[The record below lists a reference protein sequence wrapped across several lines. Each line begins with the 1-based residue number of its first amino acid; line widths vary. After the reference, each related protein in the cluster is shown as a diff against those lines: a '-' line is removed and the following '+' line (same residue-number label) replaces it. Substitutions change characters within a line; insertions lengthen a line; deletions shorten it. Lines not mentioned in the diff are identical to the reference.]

1 MDVSLW
7 LVPLGYL
14 SGSIPF
20 GLLIAKASKGV
31 DVRGIGSGNIGAT
44 NVLRAAGKGAA
55 ALTLALDM
63 LKGWVPVALGRIVG
77 ASDAQV
83 AGVALAAFLGHL
95 YPVFLRF
102 RGGKG
107 VATFLGVL
115 LALLPKVA
123 FLVAGVWLLIAAVF
137 RYSSLAALVAA
148 VASPLLVWLLDGRR
162 GFVALAVVLS
172 GFILIR
178 HHENMRRLLAGEER
192 RIGRRLQGV
201 VADLPGGDRSPH
213 RS

>member
-7 LVPLGYL
+7 LVPLGYV

-63 LKGWVPVALGRIVG
+63 LKGWAPVALGRIVG

-148 VASPLLVWLLDGRR
+148 AVSPLLVWLLDGRR
-162 GFVALAVVLS
+162 GFVALAVILS

-178 HHENMRRLLAGEER
+178 HGENMRRLLAGEER
-192 RIGRRLQGV
+192 RIGQRLQGV
-201 VADLPGGDRSPH
+201 VADLPGSDRLAS
-213 RS
+213 

>member
-1 MDVSLW
+1 MTKNIILLIAAFVL
-7 LVPLGYL
+7 
-14 SGSIPF
+14 GSIPF
-20 GLLIAKASKGV
+20 GIITAKVKGIDLKKV
-31 DVRGIGSGNIGAT
+31 GSGNIGAT
-44 NVLRAAGKGAA
+44 NVLRAVGKGAA

-63 LKGWVPVALGRIVG
+63 LKGWAPVALGRTLG

-148 VASPLLVWLLDGRR
+148 AASPLLVWLLDGRR

-178 HHENMRRLLAGEER
+178 HRENMRRLLAGEER
-192 RIGRRLQGV
+192 RIGRKLQGV
-201 VADLPGGDRSPH
+201 VADLPGSDRLAS
-213 RS
+213 

>member
-7 LVPLGYL
+7 LVPLGYV

-63 LKGWVPVALGRIVG
+63 LKGWAPVALGRIVG
-77 ASDAQV
+77 ASDALV

-95 YPVFLRF
+95 YPVFLKF

-137 RYSSLAALVAA
+137 RYSSLAALVTAA
-148 VASPLLVWLLDGRR
+148 ASPLLVWLLDGRR
-162 GFVALAVVLS
+162 GFVALAIVLS

-178 HHENMRRLLAGEER
+178 HRENMRRLLAGEER
-192 RIGRRLQGV
+192 RIGQRLQGV
-201 VADLPGGDRSPH
+201 VADLPGSDRLAS
-213 RS
+213 

>member
-7 LVPLGYL
+7 LVPLGYV

-63 LKGWVPVALGRIVG
+63 LKGWAPVALGRIVG
-77 ASDAQV
+77 ASDALV

-95 YPVFLRF
+95 YPVFLGF

-123 FLVAGVWLLIAAVF
+123 FLVASVWLFAAAVF
-137 RYSSLAALVAA
+137 RYSSLAALVAVA
-148 VASPLLVWLLDGRR
+148 ASPLLVWLLDGRR
-162 GFVALAVVLS
+162 DFVVVAAVLS

-178 HHENMRRLLAGEER
+178 HRENMRRLLAGEER
-192 RIGRRLQGV
+192 KIGRKLQGV
-201 VADLPGGDRSPH
+201 VADLPGSDRLGS
-213 RS
+213 

>member
-63 LKGWVPVALGRIVG
+63 LKGWAPVALGRIVG
-77 ASDAQV
+77 ASDALV
-83 AGVALAAFLGHL
+83 AGVGLAAFLGHL

-148 VASPLLVWLLDGRR
+148 AASPLLVWLLDGRR

-178 HHENMRRLLAGEER
+178 HRENMRRLLAGEER

-201 VADLPGGDRSPH
+201 VADLPGSDRLAS
-213 RS
+213 

>member
-7 LVPLGYL
+7 LVPLGYV

-63 LKGWVPVALGRIVG
+63 LKGWAPVALGRVVG
-77 ASDAQV
+77 ASDALV

-95 YPVFLRF
+95 YPIFLRF

-115 LALLPKVA
+115 LALLPTVA
-123 FLVAGVWLLIAAVF
+123 FMAVGVWLLVAAVF
-137 RYSSLAALVAA
+137 RYSSLADLVAA
-148 VASPLLVWLLDGRR
+148 AASPLLVWLLDGRR
-162 GFVALAVVLS
+162 DFVALAVVLS

-178 HHENMRRLLAGEER
+178 HRENMRRLLAGEER
-192 RIGRRLQGV
+192 RIGRKLQGV
-201 VADLPGGDRSPH
+201 VADLPGSDRLAS
-213 RS
+213 

>member
-1 MDVSLW
+1 V
-7 LVPLGYL
+7 

-63 LKGWVPVALGRIVG
+63 LKGWAPVALGRIVG
-77 ASDAQV
+77 ASDALV

-107 VATFLGVL
+107 LATFLGVL

-123 FLVAGVWLLIAAVF
+123 FLVAGVWLLVAAVF

-148 VASPLLVWLLDGRR
+148 AASPLLVWLLDGRR

-172 GFILIR
+172 GFILMR
-178 HHENMRRLLAGEER
+178 HRENMRRLLAGEER
-192 RIGRRLQGV
+192 RIGQRLQGV
-201 VADLPGGDRSPH
+201 VADLPGSDRLAS
-213 RS
+213 

>member
-7 LVPLGYL
+7 LVPLGYV

-63 LKGWVPVALGRIVG
+63 LKGWAPVALGRIVG
-77 ASDAQV
+77 ASDALV

-148 VASPLLVWLLDGRR
+148 AASPLLVWLLDGRR

-178 HHENMRRLLAGEER
+178 HRENMRRLLAGEER
-192 RIGRRLQGV
+192 RIGRKLQGV
-201 VADLPGGDRSPH
+201 VADLPGSDRLAS
-213 RS
+213 

>member
-7 LVPLGYL
+7 LVPLGYV

-20 GLLIAKASKGV
+20 GLLIGKASKGV

-63 LKGWVPVALGRIVG
+63 LKGWAPVALGRIVG
-77 ASDAQV
+77 ASDALV

-148 VASPLLVWLLDGRR
+148 AASPLLVWLLDGRR

-178 HHENMRRLLAGEER
+178 HRENMRRLLAGEER
-192 RIGRRLQGV
+192 RIGQGLQGV
-201 VADLPGGDRSPH
+201 VADLPGSDRLAS
-213 RS
+213 

>member
-1 MDVSLW
+1 MDVTLW

-20 GLLIAKASKGV
+20 GLLIAKGSSGV
-31 DVRGIGSGNIGAT
+31 DVRAIGSGNIGAT
-44 NVLRAAGKGAA
+44 NVLRAVGKGAA

-63 LKGWVPVALGRIVG
+63 LKWWAPVALGRIVG
-77 ASDAQV
+77 ASDALV

-95 YPVFLRF
+95 YPVFLGF

-123 FLVAGVWLLIAAVF
+123 FLVASVWLLVAAVF

-148 VASPLLVWLLDGRR
+148 AASPLLVWLLDGRR
-162 GFVALAVVLS
+162 DFVVVAAVLS

-178 HHENMRRLLAGEER
+178 HRENMRRLLAGEER
-192 RIGRRLQGV
+192 KIGRKLQGV
-201 VADLPGGDRSPH
+201 VADLPGSDRLAS
-213 RS
+213 

>member
-7 LVPLGYL
+7 LVPLGYV

-63 LKGWVPVALGRIVG
+63 LKGWAPVALGRIVG
-77 ASDAQV
+77 ASDALV

-123 FLVAGVWLLIAAVF
+123 FLVAGVWLLVAAVF

-148 VASPLLVWLLDGRR
+148 AASPLLVWLLDGRR

-178 HHENMRRLLAGEER
+178 HRDNMRRLLAGEER
-192 RIGRRLQGV
+192 RIGQRLQEV
-201 VADLPGGDRSPH
+201 VADLPGSDRLAS
-213 RS
+213 

>member
-7 LVPLGYL
+7 LVPLGYV

-63 LKGWVPVALGRIVG
+63 LKGWAPVALGRTLG
-77 ASDAQV
+77 ASDVQV

-148 VASPLLVWLLDGRR
+148 AASPLLVWLLDGRR

-178 HHENMRRLLAGEER
+178 HRENMRRLLAGEER

-201 VADLPGGDRSPH
+201 VADLPGSDRLAS
-213 RS
+213 

>member
-7 LVPLGYL
+7 LVPLGYV

-20 GLLIAKASKGV
+20 GLLIGKASKGV

-63 LKGWVPVALGRIVG
+63 LKGWAPVALGRMVG
-77 ASDAQV
+77 ASDALV

-123 FLVAGVWLLIAAVF
+123 FLVAGVWLLIAAAF

-148 VASPLLVWLLDGRR
+148 AASPLLVWLLDGRR

-178 HHENMRRLLAGEER
+178 HRENMRRLLAGEER
-192 RIGRRLQGV
+192 RIGQRLQGV
-201 VADLPGGDRSPH
+201 VADLPGSDRFAS
-213 RS
+213 

>member
-7 LVPLGYL
+7 HVPLGYV

-20 GLLIAKASKGV
+20 GLLIGKASKGV

-63 LKGWVPVALGRIVG
+63 LKGWAPVALGRMVG
-77 ASDAQV
+77 ASDALV

-137 RYSSLAALVAA
+137 RYSSLAAVVAA
-148 VASPLLVWLLDGRR
+148 AASPPLVWLLDGRR

-178 HHENMRRLLAGEER
+178 HGENMRRLLAGEER
-192 RIGRRLQGV
+192 RIGQRLQGV
-201 VADLPGGDRSPH
+201 VADSPGSDRFAS
-213 RS
+213 

>member
-1 MDVSLW
+1 MDVGLW
-7 LVPLGYL
+7 LVPLGYV

-63 LKGWVPVALGRIVG
+63 LKGWAPVALGRIVG
-77 ASDAQV
+77 ASDALV

-148 VASPLLVWLLDGRR
+148 AASPLLVWLLDGRR

-178 HHENMRRLLAGEER
+178 HRENMRRLLAGEER
-192 RIGRRLQGV
+192 RIGQRLQGV
-201 VADLPGGDRSPH
+201 VADLPGSDRLAS
-213 RS
+213 

>member
-7 LVPLGYL
+7 LVPLGYV

-63 LKGWVPVALGRIVG
+63 LKGWAPVALGRIVG

-107 VATFLGVL
+107 LATFLGVL

-123 FLVAGVWLLIAAVF
+123 FLVAGVWLLVAAVF

-148 VASPLLVWLLDGRR
+148 AASPLLVWLLDGRR

-178 HHENMRRLLAGEER
+178 HRENMRRLLAGEER
-192 RIGRRLQGV
+192 RIGQRLQGV
-201 VADLPGGDRSPH
+201 VADLPGSDRLAS
-213 RS
+213 

>member
-7 LVPLGYL
+7 LVPLGYV

-63 LKGWVPVALGRIVG
+63 LKGWAPVALGRIVG
-77 ASDAQV
+77 ASDALV

-115 LALLPKVA
+115 LALLPTVA
-123 FLVAGVWLLIAAVF
+123 FMAVGVWLLVAAVF

-148 VASPLLVWLLDGRR
+148 AASPLLVWLLDGRR

-178 HHENMRRLLAGEER
+178 HRENMRRLLAGEER

-201 VADLPGGDRSPH
+201 VADLPGSDRLAS
-213 RS
+213 

>member
-63 LKGWVPVALGRIVG
+63 LKGWAPVALGRIVG
-77 ASDAQV
+77 ASDVLV

-95 YPVFLRF
+95 YPVFLRL

-123 FLVAGVWLLIAAVF
+123 FLVASVWLLVAAVF

-148 VASPLLVWLLDGRR
+148 AASPLLVWLLDGRR
-162 GFVALAVVLS
+162 DFVALAVVLS

-178 HHENMRRLLAGEER
+178 HRENMRRLLAGEER
-192 RIGRRLQGV
+192 KIGRKLQGV
-201 VADLPGGDRSPH
+201 VADVPGSDRLAS
-213 RS
+213 

>member
-1 MDVSLW
+1 V
-7 LVPLGYL
+7 

-63 LKGWVPVALGRIVG
+63 LKGWAPVALGRIVG
-77 ASDAQV
+77 ASDALV

-148 VASPLLVWLLDGRR
+148 AASPLLVWLLDGRR

-178 HHENMRRLLAGEER
+178 HRENMRRLLAGEER
-192 RIGRRLQGV
+192 RIGRKLQGV
-201 VADLPGGDRSPH
+201 VADLPGSDRLAS
-213 RS
+213 